1 MATDDQ
7 GKLEQI
13 YSAALRLDSDQR
25 PEFVRQECGKDKALR
40 AEVESLLAHD
50 QALGSFLEKPV
61 GEAVTNHYDR
71 RIACRR
77 CARPLS
83 LAAENRRRRHGRGLA
98 GRAKRTGPPA
108 RRSKAGLNATVSR
121 GDLAKRFRRAG
132 SSARRKVRYYEDSLT
147 SSHS

>member
-61 GEAVTNHYDR
+61 GEAVTTTTR
-71 RIACRR
+71 SSS
-77 CARPLS
+77 P
-83 LAAENRRRRHGRGLA
+83 NRR
-98 GRAKRTGPPA
+98 
-108 RRSKAGLNATVSR
+108 N
-121 GDLAKRFRRAG
+121 
-132 SSARRKVRYYEDSLT
+132 
-147 SSHS
+147 